1 MDEKDLKKY
10 FDNMA
15 LAFAEFLALEDKY
28 REYSP
33 EFRQELWEKYKNIMH
48 TYHEIDL

>member
-33 EFRQELWEKYKNIMH
+33 EMKAEIREKWHNI
-48 TYHEIDL
+48 IDAYGSLNR